1 MLMTQIDNGF
11 IDYKKELIRKSI
23 HLGSLS
29 MPVVYYFITRE
40 SALSI
45 LIPLTVFSVV
55 LDFSRHIIPSVRKFF
70 DSLFGFLLRKHELDS
85 KKKNLSGASYVFIS
99 ALLCVYIFP
108 KVIFITAFSTLI
120 LSDIAA
126 ALIGRR
132 FGRHKFLFKSLEG
145 TLAFFVVACIVVLVT
160 PKVAGLP
167 LEYLIGIIAAAVG
180 AIAENVSY
188 GWADDNLAI
197 PLSMGAVLWLLYS
210 WLLPGMDLVLKNV
223 PV

>member
-1 MLMTQIDNGF
+1 MTKIDNGF

-45 LIPLTVFSVV
+45 LIPLTLFSVV
-55 LDFSRHIIPSVRKFF
+55 LDFSRHIIEPVGKFF
-70 DSLFGFLLRKHELDS
+70 NSMFGFLLRKHEIDS

-132 FGRHKFLFKSLEG
+132 FGKHKFLFKSLEG
-145 TLAFFVVACIVVLVT
+145 TLAFFVVACLVVLVT

-167 LEYLIGIIAAAVG
+167 VEYLIGIIAAAVG

-197 PLSMGAVLWLLYS
+197 PLSMGAVMWLLYV
-210 WLLPGMDLVLKNV
+210 WLLPGMELVLKNS